1 LVIRLTPM
9 RNLAV
14 LSMHTS
20 PLAQPGTG
28 DGGGMN
34 VYVRELSS
42 ALARSGVTCDVYT
55 RRWSRDLPDVVAVE
69 PGFAVHHVTAGP
81 PVAVPKEALQEHV
94 EEFTESVID
103 RMTGPVRG
111 VLGSSDAPADAIH
124 ANYWLSG
131 LAGHAIKHRL
141 GLPLVSTFHTLDRV
155 KAEASPEEVESAE
168 LGRRA
173 RAESEIIGCSDAL
186 LASCPVEVDQLVELY
201 GADRD
206 RVEVVPLGVDHAFF
220 SPGDRAY
227 ARRALGLAGEGPL
240 LLFVGR
246 IQPLKGAD
254 VALKA
259 FELLVRTTPGAQL
272 VVVGCPSGPRGDG
285 ELAAL
290 HATVEALGLTGRV
303 RFVAPQRHELLSTFY
318 RAADC
323 CLVPSRSESFGLV
336 ALEAAA
342 CGTPVV
348 AAAVGGLTTLVQ
360 HGRTGYLVE
369 DADVA
374 AYARF
379 AGDICADRLLQAEL
393 GAGGAAMAAGYTWS
407 IAAGRLRRLYADLTS
422 RTLIQC

>member
-1 LVIRLTPM
+1 M
-9 RNLAV
+9 RKLAV

-42 ALARSGVTCDVYT
+42 ALAREGVTCDVYT
-55 RRWSRDLPDVVAVE
+55 RRWSKDLPDVVTVE
-69 PGFAVHHVTAGP
+69 PGFAVHHVSAGP
-81 PVAVPKEALQEHV
+81 PIVVAKETLQDHV

-103 RMTGPVRG
+103 RMTGPPHTMPG
-111 VLGSSDAPADAIH
+111 ASDAPADAIH

-141 GLPLVSTFHTLDRV
+141 ELPLVSTFHTLDRV

-168 LGRRA
+168 PSRRA
-173 RAESEIIGCSDAL
+173 RAESQIIGCSDAL
-186 LASCPVEVDQLVELY
+186 LASCSVEVDQLVELY

-220 SPGDRAY
+220 SPGDRGC
-227 ARRALGLAGEGPL
+227 ARRALGLSGDGPL

-246 IQPLKGAD
+246 IQPLKGAE
-254 VALKA
+254 VALEA
-259 FELLVRTTPGAQL
+259 FEILVKSIPSAQFVL
-272 VVVGCPSGPRGDG
+272 VGGPSGPRG
-285 ELAAL
+285 EAEVTAL
-290 HATVEALGLTGRV
+290 GAMVEALDLGGRV
-303 RFVAPQRHELLSTFY
+303 RFVAPQPHELLSTYY

-360 HGRTGYLVE
+360 QGGPATWLRTATPGRTPGSPRTFVPTRCYRLSLVR
-369 DADVA
+369 VVHPW
-374 AYARF
+374 
-379 AGDICADRLLQAEL
+379 RLV
-393 GAGGAAMAAGYTWS
+393 T
-407 IAAGRLRRLYADLTS
+407 AGR
-422 RTLIQC
+422 

>member
-1 LVIRLTPM
+1 M
-9 RNLAV
+9 RRLAV

-34 VYVRELSS
+34 VYVRELSA
-42 ALARSGVTCDVYT
+42 ALARRGVICDVYT
-55 RRWSRDLPDVVAVE
+55 RRWSKALPDVVAVE
-69 PGFAVHHVTAGP
+69 PGFAVHHVAAGP
-81 PVAVPKEALQEHV
+81 PATVAKETLQDHV

-103 RMTGPVRG
+103 RMMGTPHAGFG
-111 VLGSSDAPADAIH
+111 VSEAPADAIH

-168 LGRRA
+168 PGRRA

-186 LASCPVEVDQLVELY
+186 LASCPVELDQLVELY
-201 GADRD
+201 GAEPD
-206 RVEVVPLGVDHAFF
+206 RVEIVPLGVDHAFF
-220 SPGDRAY
+220 SPGDRAH
-227 ARRALGLAGEGPL
+227 ARRALELAGQGPL

-259 FELLVRTTPGAQL
+259 FELLSESMPSARL
-272 VVVGCPSGPRGDG
+272 VVVGGPSGPRGEG
-285 ELAAL
+285 EVAAL
-290 HATVEALGLTGRV
+290 HQLVESAGLSDRV
-303 RFVAPQRHELLSTFY
+303 RFVAPQPHELLSTYY

-348 AAAVGGLTTLVQ
+348 AAAVGGLTTLVD

-369 DADVA
+369 DGDAWTYAKFA
-374 AYARF
+374 AE
-379 AGDICADRLLQAEL
+379 ICADPLLQAEL
-393 GAGGAAMAAGYTWS
+393 GAGGAAMASGYTWS
-407 IAAGRLRRLYADLTS
+407 ITAARLDRLYEHLTS
-422 RTLIQC
+422 RTLVEC

>member
-1 LVIRLTPM
+1 M
-9 RNLAV
+9 RKLAV

-42 ALARSGVTCDVYT
+42 ALARGGVTCDVYT
-55 RRWSRDLPDVVAVE
+55 RRWSDDLPDVVAVE
-69 PGFAVHHVTAGP
+69 PGFAVHHVAAGP
-81 PVAVPKEALQEHV
+81 PIAVAKETLQDHV

-103 RMTGPVRG
+103 RMTGPPHTM
-111 VLGSSDAPADAIH
+111 LGASDAPADAIH

-168 LGRRA
+168 PGRRA

-201 GADRD
+201 GADRE

-220 SPGDRAY
+220 SPGDRAH
-227 ARRALGLAGEGPL
+227 ARRALGLDGEGPL

-246 IQPLKGAD
+246 IQPLKGAE
-254 VALKA
+254 VALEA
-259 FELLVRTTPGAQL
+259 FEILVRSVPSAQL
-272 VVVGCPSGPRGDG
+272 VVVGGPSGPRGDA
-285 ELAAL
+285 EVATL
-290 HATVEALGLTGRV
+290 HAMVEAFGLTERV
-303 RFVAPQRHELLSTFY
+303 RFVPPQPHELLSTYY

-360 HGRTGYLVE
+360 HGRTGYVVE
-369 DADVA
+369 NGDAG

-379 AGDICADRLLQAEL
+379 AADICADPSLQAQL
-393 GAGGAAMAAGYTWS
+393 GACGASMAAGYSWS
-407 IAAGRLRRLYADLTS
+407 ITAGRLRRLYADLTS
-422 RTLIQC
+422 RSLVEC

>member
-1 LVIRLTPM
+1 MRRL
-9 RNLAV
+9 AI

-34 VYVRELSS
+34 VYVRELSA
-42 ALARSGVTCDVYT
+42 ALARRGVICDVYT
-55 RRWSRDLPDVVAVE
+55 RRISAELPEVVTVE
-69 PGFAVHHVTAGP
+69 PGFAVHHVAAGP
-81 PVAVPKEALQEHV
+81 PFPVAKETLQDHV

-103 RMTGPVRG
+103 RMMRTPHAGLG
-111 VLGSSDAPADAIH
+111 VGDAPADAIH

-155 KAEASPEEVESAE
+155 KAEASPEEVQSAE
-168 LGRRA
+168 PGRRA
-173 RAESEIIGCSDAL
+173 RAESEISGCSDAL
-186 LASCPVEVDQLVELY
+186 LASCTVEVDQLVELY
-201 GADRD
+201 GADPD

-220 SPGDRAY
+220 SPGDRSY
-227 ARRALGLAGEGPL
+227 ARRALGIGGDGPL

-254 VALKA
+254 VALRA
-259 FELLVRTTPGAQL
+259 FSLLARSIPNAQL
-272 VVVGCPSGPRGDG
+272 VVVGGPSGPRG
-285 ELAAL
+285 AAEVAML
-290 HATVEALGLTGRV
+290 HAMVDSCGLGAQV
-303 RFVAPQRHELLSTFY
+303 RFVAPQPHELLSTYY

-369 DADVA
+369 DADA
-374 AYARF
+374 EAYARF
-379 AGDICADRLLQAEL
+379 ATDICTDPMLQAEL
-393 GAGGAAMAAGYTWS
+393 GAGGASMASGYTWF
-407 IAAGRLRRLYADLTS
+407 ITAGQLGLLYDHLTS
-422 RTLIQC
+422 RTLVEC